1 MAENAKEFVKNFD
14 SKSEADVMWLKRVG
28 EITVKSMEGSRVDI
42 SKVINDNPIKGHPK
56 MNNPIDWAYV
66 HFQLCMKYANAVLNE
81 DAFVPGS
88 K

>member
-1 MAENAKEFVKNFD
+1 MAENAKEFVKNFN
-14 SKSEADVMWLKRVG
+14 SNSEADVMWLKRVG

-42 SKVINDNPIKGHPK
+42 SKVINDNPIKGNPK
-56 MNNPIDWAYV
+56 MSNPIDWAYV

>member
-1 MAENAKEFVKNFD
+1 MAENAKEFVKNFN
-14 SKSEADVMWLKRVG
+14 SNSEADVMWLKRVG

-42 SKVINDNPIKGHPK
+42 SKVINDNPIKGNPK

>member
-42 SKVINDNPIKGHPK
+42 SKVINDIGRMYIFN
-56 MNNPIDWAYV
+56 YV
-66 HFQLCMKYANAVLNE
+66 
-81 DAFVPGS
+81 
-88 K
+88 